1 MNLQEIG
8 IVLASS
14 KGHVITV
21 YIIMK
26 LKSESQVAQLYL
38 TLCDP
43 MEYSL
48 PCSSVHGIFQARIQE
63 WVAISFSRRSSSPR
77 DWTCTPCVSCLSAG
91 KPLSIHT
98 WLWPPDVMSG
108 LIGKDPDAGKDW
120 GQEKKGTTED
130 EIVGWHH
137 WLDGHVFEQAP
148 GDSEGQGS
156 LAHCSA

>member
-48 PCSSVHGIFQARIQE
+48 PCSSVHGIFQARVLE
-63 WVAISFSRRSSSPR
+63 WVAVSFSRGSSQPR
-77 DWTCTPCVSCLSAG
+77 D
-91 KPLSIHT
+91 
-98 WLWPPDVMSG
+98 
-108 LIGKDPDAGKDW
+108 
-120 GQEKKGTTED
+120 
-130 EIVGWHH
+130 
-137 WLDGHVFEQAP
+137 
-148 GDSEGQGS
+148 
-156 LAHCSA
+156 